1 MGRIREDVR
10 PLLADSGL
18 QKPFKP
24 KTKEGAHLVG
34 LSYVRGTPGEIVSGP
49 AYAVRT
55 SLALLGTANTYGVG
69 VLRERCSLVELP
81 TPWFVGA

>member
-1 MGRIREDVR
+1 
-10 PLLADSGL
+10 LLQA
-18 QKPFKP
+18 F
-24 KTKEGAHLVG
+24 HLF
-34 LSYVRGTPGEIVSGP
+34 RTPGEIVSGP

-81 TPWFVGA
+81 IPWFVADQRLINDT